1 MAQFRN
7 HFDAL
12 EATRPDQKFIPQE
25 LNLHFEHRY
34 GKFEIWH
41 H

>member
-34 GKFEIWH
+34 GKFEIQKV
-41 H
+41 